1 MGTKPPADGPS
12 HGDILITTEDGVHLL
27 SVVPHEHRLSFRH
40 LPHAI
45 NVALNWAHDNGI
57 EVWRKTD
64 GRTFR
69 LR

>member
-1 MGTKPPADGPS
+1 MDLPS
-12 HGDILITTEDGVHLL
+12 HIDEPSEGDILITTEAGVHFL
-27 SVVPHEHRLSFRH
+27 SIFPQANRMSFRH

-45 NVALNWAHDNGI
+45 AMALNWAQANGSN
-57 EVWRKTD
+57 VWRKTD

>member
-1 MGTKPPADGPS
+1 MSTKPPAAEPS
-12 HGDILITTEDGVHLL
+12 HGDILITTVEGVHFL

-45 NVALNWAHDNGI
+45 NVALNWAQANGT

-64 GRTFR
+64 ERTFR